1 MSRAESESPTEVG
14 GQIRPEDRLFV
25 LALVLIMA
33 FMAFEV
39 AMSVLSGSL
48 ALLSDAG
55 HMLTDAG
62 ALAGSLFA
70 MRLARRPASGSWTY
84 GYKRAEILSAQ
95 ANGYSLLVIALILA
109 YEAVR
114 RLVAPSPVNGT
125 IMVMVAAVGV
135 VVNLA
140 LTLVLA
146 RADRRSLNVE
156 GAFKHILTDL
166 YAFAGTLLAGIVIVF
181 THFERADAIA
191 SLFVVA
197 IMLRAATG
205 LIRRS
210 GRVLLEG
217 APEDIS
223 AEETFEIITSCP
235 GVDSVHDAHL
245 WTITSGLPAM
255 SAHVLVSPGED
266 CHAVRQRLE
275 RELASRKGI
284 THTTLQVDHAG
295 EIPLTI
301 GPKPAP
307 KPGDAA

>member
-140 LTLVLA
+140 LTLLLA

>member
-140 LTLVLA
+140 LTLLLA

-266 CHAVRQRLE
+266 CHAVRQRLQ